1 MINCIKSFFQINK
14 YTTTKLSI
22 INGMANKLVA
32 EIRACM
38 VEDFSLKPRQTEVDR
53 VSQFRSKGNISGGG
67 HASAGGVS
75 H

>member
-1 MINCIKSFFQINK
+1 MSLVNRIAWLTVSKAFFQINK

-22 INGMANKLVA
+22 INGLANKLVT

-53 VSQFRSKGNISGGG
+53 VS
-67 HASAGGVS
+67 
-75 H
+75 